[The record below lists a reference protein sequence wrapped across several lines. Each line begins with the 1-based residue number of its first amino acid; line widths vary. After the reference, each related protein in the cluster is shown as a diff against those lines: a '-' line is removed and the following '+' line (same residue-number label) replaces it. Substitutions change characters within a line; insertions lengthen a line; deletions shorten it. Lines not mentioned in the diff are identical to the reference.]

1 MSVIQIPNLPAAIA
15 LTGTEQLEIVQ
26 AGVSCRTTT
35 GGVAGLNTPA
45 ISALQSDVSTLQ
57 SDVSTLQSDVSALQT
72 GLSNLKTYGSFISS
86 VTQTN
91 TGPTAVRL
99 MYFDTTPVASSGVT
113 LASNGTNLSRMTVA
127 YTGVY
132 NIMFSAQILTSS
144 GGSQS
149 AFIWLRINGS
159 NVVASN
165 TEFSIAKNNANLV
178 AAWNWM
184 VPLTA
189 GQYVEIAWESADANL
204 TLVHSASPTYGPAIP
219 SIIAT
224 INAVG

>member
-35 GGVAGLNTPA
+35 QD
-45 ISALQSDVSTLQ
+45 ISNLP
-57 SDVSTLQSDVSALQT
+57 SAPLT
-72 GLSNLKTYGSFISS
+72 ALKTYGSFISS

-91 TGPTAVRL
+91 TGVTAPRL

-132 NIMFSAQILTSS
+132 NIMFSAQIYTSS

-159 NVVASN
+159 NVASSN
-165 TEFSIAKNNANLV
+165 TEFSVAKNGANLI

-184 VPLTA
+184 VPMTA

-204 TLVHSASPTYGPAIP
+204 TLARYASPTYGPAVP

>member
-1 MSVIQIPNLPAAIA
+1 MAVVQIPNLPAAIA
-15 LTGTEQLEIVQ
+15 LSGTEQLEIVQ

-35 GGVAGLNTPA
+35 QAVANLPSTPLTA
-45 ISALQSDVSTLQ
+45 
-57 SDVSTLQSDVSALQT
+57 
-72 GLSNLKTYGSFISS
+72 LKTYGSFISS

-132 NIMFSAQILTSS
+132 NIMFSAQIITSS

-159 NVVASN
+159 NVAVSN

-184 VPLTA
+184 VPMTA

-219 SIIAT
+219 SVIAT

>member
-1 MSVIQIPNLPAAIA
+1 MAVTQIPNLPVAIA
-15 LTGTEQLEIVQ
+15 LTGAEQLEIVQ

-35 GGVAGLNTPA
+35 QAVADLNTSSIA
-45 ISALQSDVSTLQ
+45 ALQSDVSTLQ
-57 SDVSTLQSDVSALQT
+57 SDVSTLQT

-91 TGPTAVRL
+91 TGPTGVRL
-99 MYFDTTPVASSGVT
+99 MYFDATPVASSGVT
-113 LASNGTNLSRMTVA
+113 LASNGTNLSRITVA
-127 YTGVY
+127 HTGVY

-144 GGSQS
+144 GGSQA

-159 NVVASN
+159 NVAVSN

-184 VPLTA
+184 VPMTA
-189 GQYVEIAWESADANL
+189 GQYAEIAWESADANL
-204 TLVHSASPTYGPAIP
+204 NLPYVASPTYGPAIP
-219 SIIAT
+219 SVIAT